1 VVRNPIMAPTR
12 ERGATARRAGWHRAP
27 LLTYSRAMDAR
38 FPYRMA
44 RLSRRL
50 MRPPRALRR
59 ALQDASD
66 LLPAL
71 LEPWRPT
78 EVAEVA
84 RFGANPGRL
93 RMLLQ
98 LPPRPPR
105 PGAPLLVLL
114 HGCGQDARQFA
125 AASGFAALAARLG
138 AALLL
143 PEQQAENNRGRCF
156 NWFRPA
162 DFSAGSGEA
171 ASLRQ
176 MVFDALIRARADPA
190 RVYVAGLSAGGAMA
204 AALLAAYP
212 DLFAGGAVIAG
223 MPVGTAHDM
232 ASALARMERATDEDG
247 PTLAARLARRPG
259 ARWPRLSVWHG
270 TADRVVDPANSDA
283 LVAQWT
289 ALHGLTEVP
298 GDESE
303 PAPGLRRRIWGRA
316 VEQWSL
322 SGFGHAFP
330 IADGAS
336 TDPYV
341 LPAGIAA
348 SEAIARFWGLLPG

>member
-1 VVRNPIMAPTR
+1 MAPTR
-12 ERGATARRAGWHRAP
+12 ERGARARGAGWHGAP
-27 LLTYSRAMDAR
+27 VPTYSRVMDTR

-50 MRPPRALRR
+50 MHPPRALRR
-59 ALQDASD
+59 ALRDASD

-71 LEPWRPT
+71 LEPWRPAEASAGQVE
-78 EVAEVA
+78 EVD
-84 RFGANPGRL
+84 RFGSNPGKL

-114 HGCGQDARQFA
+114 HGCGQDAQQFA
-125 AASGFAALAARLG
+125 AASGFAALAERLG
-138 AALLL
+138 AALVL
-143 PEQQAENNRGRCF
+143 PEQQAQNNRGRCF

-171 ASLRQ
+171 ASVRQ
-176 MVFDALIRARADPA
+176 MVFDALIRVRADPA
-190 RVYVAGLSAGGAMA
+190 RVYVAGLSAGGAMT

-247 PTLAARLARRPG
+247 PTLAGRLAPRPG
-259 ARWPRLSVWHG
+259 AGWPRLSVWHG
-270 TADRVVDPANSDA
+270 TADRVVDPANGDA

-289 ALHGLTEVP
+289 ALHGLAEIP
-298 GDESE
+298 DGESE
-303 PAPGLRRRIWGRA
+303 PVPGLRRRVWGRA

-336 TDPYV
+336 ADPYV

>member
-1 VVRNPIMAPTR
+1 MN
-12 ERGATARRAGWHRAP
+12 
-27 LLTYSRAMDAR
+27 AR

-44 RLSRRL
+44 RLSRRML
-50 MRPPRALRR
+50 HPPRSVRRALR
-59 ALQDASD
+59 DASE

-71 LEPWRPT
+71 LDAWQPPQEAGGQVT
-78 EVAEVA
+78 EVAQ
-84 RFGANPGRL
+84 FGSNPGKL

-98 LPPRPPR
+98 LPQRPVR

-125 AASGFAALAARLG
+125 ADSGFAALAERLG

-143 PEQQAENNRGRCF
+143 PEQQAENNHGRCF

-162 DFSAGSGEA
+162 DFGPGGKGEA
-171 ASLRQ
+171 ASVRQ
-176 MVFDALIRARADPA
+176 MVFDALARVRADPA
-190 RVYVAGLSAGGAMA
+190 QVYVAGLSAGGAMA

-212 DLFAGGAVIAG
+212 DVFAGGAVVAG

-232 ASALARMERATDEDG
+232 ASAFMRMERATGDDG
-247 PTLAARLARRPG
+247 VTLAAHLPRRPAG
-259 ARWPRLSVWHG
+259 SWPRLSVWHG
-270 TADRVVDPANSDA
+270 SADRVVDPANGDA

-289 ALHGLTEVP
+289 SALGLGPEP
-298 GDESE
+298 DAESE
-303 PAPGLRRRIWGRA
+303 PAPGRRRRVWGRA

-322 SGFGHAFP
+322 GGFGHAFP
-330 IADGAS
+330 VADGSPA
-336 TDPYV
+336 DPYV

-348 SEAIARFWGLLPG
+348 SEAMARFWGLLPG